1 MLASS
6 NNVDESVVTVLG
18 PAPSAPAAVPV
29 QPEAV
34 NPLLTR
40 LLKIADGYHA
50 ENAPRQ
56 AIEIYFELVEN
67 YPSTLEAKQA
77 QRRLT
82 EIGEQYEQSGEFR
95 QARSLYERLL

>member
-1 MLASS
+1 MLATSYQ
-6 NNVDESVVTVLG
+6 VDESMTILDS
-18 PAPSAPAAVPV
+18 APSAPAAVPA

-40 LLKIADGYHA
+40 LLKIADSYHA

-67 YPSTLEAKQA
+67 HPDTPEAQQA

-82 EIGEQYEQSGEFR
+82 EIGEQYEQSGGFR
-95 QARSLYERLL
+95 QARSLYQRLL